1 MNIDSIENGYV
12 IDHIPAGRAM
22 RVYEILNLSK
32 LDCQVA
38 IITNAKSK
46 KNKSKDIIKINDL
59 IDLDLDVISYIAPDA
74 TVNVIRDSVRVEKK
88 TLTPPKQLVNVIK
101 CPNPHCICNNENID
115 HISNLRMHIRH
126 IAVFIAKQNQINIQ
140 FIFKV
145 RKHQFSDFFCVSFYY
160 LFSLIN
166 II

>member
-74 TVNVIRDSVRVEKK
+74 TVNVIRNSVRVEKK
-88 TLTPPKQLVNVIK
+88 TLIPPKQLVNVIK

-115 HISNLRMHIRH
+115 HIFKLTDAHPTYRGIYCETKSN
-126 IAVFIAKQNQINIQ
+126 
-140 FIFKV
+140 
-145 RKHQFSDFFCVSFYY
+145 
-160 LFSLIN
+160 
-166 II
+166 